1 MGSGSDTTIISMNT
15 HDTWCRANAQV
26 YLWTPAHSVLM
37 KEKPWAF
44 WWSWYISLT
53 KTLPG
58 RMGALVP
65 FCRQGGSDTWSL
77 PELQQDVWGKAQEDC
92 SPASRTSTKA
102 WEEFSHLRYLAF
114 TNFSSQTCSGDT
126 ENIATGMSAL
136 CYLSFGFVLR
146 VLFVKGE
153 WDRKSTVQGAKGR
166 EDRNFQQVSCK
177 EMVQRTGFPLKEM
190 PARIL
195 SRYSPCV
202 VATAKSVSLFLAGA
216 LIHSSLHG

>member
-1 MGSGSDTTIISMNT
+1 MEL
-15 HDTWCRANAQV
+15 V
-26 YLWTPAHSVLM
+26 YLPHKDSARKDGCPSPLLQTRHLKFA
-37 KEKPWAF
+37 WAAAGCLGK
-44 WWSWYISLT
+44 STRGLLPSL
-53 KTLPG
+53 
-58 RMGALVP
+58 
-65 FCRQGGSDTWSL
+65 QNS
-77 PELQQDVWGKAQEDC
+77 
-92 SPASRTSTKA
+92 STKA

-177 EMVQRTGFPLKEM
+177 EMVPRTGFPLKEM

-202 VATAKSVSLFLAGA
+202 VATAKSVSLLLAGA